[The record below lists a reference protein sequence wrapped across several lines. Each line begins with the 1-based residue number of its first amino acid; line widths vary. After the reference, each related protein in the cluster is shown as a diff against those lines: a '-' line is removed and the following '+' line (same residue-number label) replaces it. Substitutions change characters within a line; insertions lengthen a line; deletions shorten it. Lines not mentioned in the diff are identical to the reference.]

1 MILIWAWRPLVKLNR
16 RTTMKKVFGRLYFS
30 RTRVALRRYGVQRGR
45 TFNAVHIGKR
55 SYYFQHNGEA
65 A

>member
-1 MILIWAWRPLVKLNR
+1 
-16 RTTMKKVFGRLYFS
+16 MKKVFGRLYFS
-30 RTRVALRRYGVQRGR
+30 RTRVTLRRYGVQRGR

-55 SYYFQHNGEA
+55 SFYVQHKRDA

>member
-1 MILIWAWRPLVKLNR
+1 
-16 RTTMKKVFGRLYFS
+16 MKKAFGRLYFS